1 MDHPRNH
8 HHSLFWPIILVGIGV
23 IWLLVNLGVIAPISI
38 GTVLQFWPILLI
50 VLGLDILFG
59 RQYAW
64 VGGLAGILVVAG
76 LVAYLVMAP
85 ASTTNTA
92 SQVLTENFSAP
103 VSEAVSVSYR
113 LETASEPVDIH
124 SLASGSDQL
133 IDANLTHQ
141 GQINFSVNGTSNKTV
156 SLSEI
161 TNPSDWFAW
170 NLFNSNMKWDIG
182 LAAGIPADISLSGG
196 SGSIHADLTGVKLQ
210 SLNADLGSGASD
222 FSLPQSNQDM
232 AFDLNSGSGSVNM
245 SLPSSTN
252 VTLKI
257 QSGSGALNVALP
269 ANAAVRIEV
278 MNGGS
283 GSLNLPGTLIPT
295 SGNSDSG
302 TWQSAG
308 YDQAT
313 ERILIQILD
322 RGSGSIS
329 IH

>member
-8 HHSLFWPIILVGIGV
+8 YHSLFWPIILVGVGV

-64 VGGLAGILVVAG
+64 VGGLVGILAIAG

-85 ASTTNTA
+85 ASTA
-92 SQVLTENFSAP
+92 PASSQVLSENFSAP
-103 VSEAVSVSYR
+103 VGETVSVGYHF
-113 LETASEPVDIH
+113 ETASEPVNIH
-124 SLASGSDQL
+124 SLASGSDKL

-141 GQINFSVNGTSNKTV
+141 GQINFNVSGTSNKIV
-156 SLSEI
+156 NLSEI
-161 TNPSDWFAW
+161 TNPSDWFNW
-170 NLFNSNMKWDIG
+170 NLFNSNTKWDIG
-182 LAAGIPADISLSGG
+182 LASGIPADISLSGG
-196 SGSIHADLTGVKLQ
+196 SGSIDADLTGLKLQ
-210 SLNADLGSGASD
+210 SLKADMGSGASN
-222 FSLPQSNQDM
+222 FTLPQSDQDM
-232 AFDLNSGSGSVNM
+232 TLDLNSGSGSVNL

-252 VTLKI
+252 VTLQI
-257 QSGSGALNVALP
+257 QSGSGALNIALP

-283 GSLNLPGTLIPT
+283 GSLNMPGTLVST

-329 IH
+329 IN